1 MDDEKL
7 LGLLAKL
14 DDRISDLT
22 ASFARAEAAHEVH
35 TLVAGMAIQALI
47 ATHPDPQAF
56 ATLYAAAHEK
66 VLALRPELTAQLDHV
81 GTVHYG
87 LARQIARDESDPQPQ

>member
-1 MDDEKL
+1 MTDRLVKMM
-7 LGLLAKL
+7 AQL
-14 DDRISDLT
+14 DDRINDLA
-22 ASFARAEAAHEVH
+22 ASFARAEAVREAH

-47 ATHPDPQAF
+47 AAHPDPQEF

-66 VLALRPELTAQLDHV
+66 VSALRPDLTTQLDHI

-87 LARQIARDESDPQPQ
+87 LARQLARDESDRPPQ